1 MPRYTHGNIRDTFK
15 DPVIREIDRSNQVI
29 GPCWTSIPEVPAP
42 KGLTV
47 STKSRKFIVPGEDQ
61 GLIDE
66 LCDIAES
73 AKTMICVSSFLIQK
87 SRFTDAL
94 IEAAERG
101 VAVFL
106 LTARDEDLRKPSE
119 EMMEGERERIE
130 DHIALLKSLA
140 GKVLVRTCDS
150 FHAKYCL
157 SDPQSRKPRGI
168 LMTCNANLDPM
179 SGVNREIAVT
189 LTKDDINGLFPHF
202 LHGFW
207 DMADHELLRSGRDF
221 RGVNR
226 ENQNLVETGTITV
239 PATWNEGTSLQSRV
253 LELIGDARQTLLLT
267 AWSFDP
273 DYVII
278 DAIDTALE
286 QGVKVR
292 ILTKPTP
299 KTSRAL
305 ISLADKGAEILGHD
319 RFHAKII
326 LADGKKGLIM
336 TANFTRL
343 GLDTGFEAGIE
354 INDSDVST
362 LAKII
367 PDLVSV
373 CPWKFSSKTTLESV
387 EGKVLGLKQNSM
399 EFDSFE
405 VIPEDTIKISTLSVS
420 SLADIPE
427 DLISENDLSRSM
439 KGRFSGKMV
448 RKIIARREVTLPQLP
463 KDAKLEKRDDVK
475 LPVYRNKQGAFIAI
489 SKWEEFPSAD
499 KSAGKVKAK
508 IVIF

>member
-1 MPRYTHGNIRDTFK
+1 MPRYTRGDIRDSYK

-29 GPCWTSIPEVPAP
+29 GPCWTSITEVPAP

-66 LCDIAES
+66 LCDIAKS
-73 AKTMICVSSFLIQK
+73 SKTMICVSSFLIQK
-87 SRFTDAL
+87 SRFTEAL

-106 LTARDEDLRKPSE
+106 LTARDEDLRKPSD

-130 DHIALLKSLA
+130 DHISLLKSLA

-179 SGVNREIAVT
+179 SGVNREIAIT
-189 LTKDDINGLFPHF
+189 LTKDEINGLFRHF

-239 PATWNEGTSLQSRV
+239 PATWNEGTSLKSRV
-253 LELIGDARQTLLLT
+253 LELIRDARESLLLT

-273 DYVII
+273 DYII
-278 DAIDTALE
+278 IEAINDALDR
-286 QGVKVR
+286 GVKVR

-305 ISLADKGAEILGHD
+305 ISLTDKGAEILGHD

-336 TANFTRL
+336 TANFTRM
-343 GLDTGFEAGIE
+343 GLDTGFEAGIV
-354 INDSDVST
+354 ITGSDAST

-367 PDLVSV
+367 PDLDSV
-373 CPWKFSSKTTLESV
+373 CPWNFTLKTTLKSV
-387 EGKVLGLKQNSM
+387 EGTVLGLKQNSM

-405 VIPEDTIKISTLSVS
+405 VIPEGTVDIPALTVS
-420 SLADIPE
+420 SLTEIPD
-427 DLISENDLSRSM
+427 DLISDNDLSRTT

-448 RKIIARREVTLPQLP
+448 RKIIARRQVTLPQLP
-463 KDAKLEKRDDVK
+463 KDAKPEKRDDVQ

-489 SKWEEFPSAD
+489 DKWEEYPHTE
-499 KSAGKVKAK
+499 KSAEKIKAK
-508 IVIF
+508 IVIT